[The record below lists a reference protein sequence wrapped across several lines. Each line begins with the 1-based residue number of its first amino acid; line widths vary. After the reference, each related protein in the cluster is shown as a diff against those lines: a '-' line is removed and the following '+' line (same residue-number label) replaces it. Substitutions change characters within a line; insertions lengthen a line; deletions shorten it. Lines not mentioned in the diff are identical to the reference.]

1 MTEEELREE
10 LLQEQKE
17 GSKVLPSVSVTVVFT
32 GTLTFEYE
40 NVTYEEAKTAQSR
53 ISSLESLVAKLTQEV
68 AELKNK

>member
-1 MTEEELREE
+1 MTDEELREE

-40 NVTYEEAKTAQSR
+40 NVTYEEAKKLAIADYSEADLGDAD
-53 ISSLESLVAKLTQEV
+53 ISLDYIE
-68 AELKNK
+68 

>member
-17 GSKVLPSVSVTVVFT
+17 GSKVLPSVSITVVFT

-40 NVTYEEAKTAQSR
+40 NVTYEEAKKLAIADYSEADLGDAE
-53 ISSLESLVAKLTQEV
+53 ISLDYVE
-68 AELKNK
+68 

>member
-1 MTEEELREE
+1 MTDEELREK

-40 NVTYEEAKTAQSR
+40 NVTYEEAKKLAIADYSEANLGDAD
-53 ISSLESLVAKLTQEV
+53 ISLDYVE
-68 AELKNK
+68 

>member
-17 GSKVLPSVSVTVVFT
+17 GSKVLPSVSITVTFT

-40 NVTYEEAKTAQSR
+40 NVTYEEAKRLAVADYSEADLGDAD
-53 ISSLESLVAKLTQEV
+53 ISLDYVG
-68 AELKNK
+68 

>member
-40 NVTYEEAKTAQSR
+40 NVTYGEAKKLAIADYSESDLGDAD
-53 ISSLESLVAKLTQEV
+53 ISLDYVE
-68 AELKNK
+68 

>member
-40 NVTYEEAKTAQSR
+40 NVTYEEAKKLAIADYSEANLGDAD
-53 ISSLESLVAKLTQEV
+53 ISLDYVE
-68 AELKNK
+68 

>member
-17 GSKVLPSVSVTVVFT
+17 GSKVLLPPVSITVVFT

-40 NVTYEEAKTAQSR
+40 NVTYEEAKKLAIADYSEANLGDAD
-53 ISSLESLVAKLTQEV
+53 ISLDYVE
-68 AELKNK
+68 

>member
-1 MTEEELREE
+1 MTDEELREE

-40 NVTYEEAKTAQSR
+40 NVTYEEAKKLAIADYSEADLGDAD
-53 ISSLESLVAKLTQEV
+53 ISLDYVE
-68 AELKNK
+68 

>member
-1 MTEEELREE
+1 MTDEELREE

-40 NVTYEEAKTAQSR
+40 NVTYEEAKKLALADYSEADLGDAD
-53 ISSLESLVAKLTQEV
+53 ISLDYVE
-68 AELKNK
+68 

>member
-1 MTEEELREE
+1 MTDEELREE

-40 NVTYEEAKTAQSR
+40 NVTYEEAKRLAVADYSEADLGDAD
-53 ISSLESLVAKLTQEV
+53 ISLDYVE
-68 AELKNK
+68 

>member
-17 GSKVLPSVSVTVVFT
+17 GSKVLPSVSITVVFT

-40 NVTYEEAKTAQSR
+40 NVTYEEAKKLAIADYSEADLGDAD
-53 ISSLESLVAKLTQEV
+53 ISLDYVE
-68 AELKNK
+68 

>member
-1 MTEEELREE
+1 MTDEELIEE

-40 NVTYEEAKTAQSR
+40 NVTYEEAKKLAIADYSEANLGDAD
-53 ISSLESLVAKLTQEV
+53 ISLDYVE
-68 AELKNK
+68 

>member
-40 NVTYEEAKTAQSR
+40 NVTYEEAKKLAIADYSESDLGDAD
-53 ISSLESLVAKLTQEV
+53 ISLDYIE
-68 AELKNK
+68 

>member
-1 MTEEELREE
+1 MTDEELREE

-40 NVTYEEAKTAQSR
+40 NVTYEEAKNLAIADYSESDLGDAD
-53 ISSLESLVAKLTQEV
+53 ISLDYVE
-68 AELKNK
+68 

>member
-17 GSKVLPSVSVTVVFT
+17 GSKVLPSVSITVTFT

-40 NVTYEEAKTAQSR
+40 NVTYEEAKKLAIADYSEADLGDAD
-53 ISSLESLVAKLTQEV
+53 ISLDYVG
-68 AELKNK
+68 

>member
-1 MTEEELREE
+1 MTDEELREE

-40 NVTYEEAKTAQSR
+40 NVTYEEAKKLEIADYSDANLGDAD
-53 ISSLESLVAKLTQEV
+53 ISLDYVE
-68 AELKNK
+68 

>member
-1 MTEEELREE
+1 MTKEELREE

-40 NVTYEEAKTAQSR
+40 NVTYEEAKKLAIADYSEANLGDAD
-53 ISSLESLVAKLTQEV
+53 ISLDYVE
-68 AELKNK
+68 

>member
-17 GSKVLPSVSVTVVFT
+17 GSKVLPSVPITVVFT

-40 NVTYEEAKTAQSR
+40 NVTYEEAKKLAIADYSEANLGDAD
-53 ISSLESLVAKLTQEV
+53 ISLDYVE
-68 AELKNK
+68 

>member
-1 MTEEELREE
+1 MTNEELREE

-40 NVTYEEAKTAQSR
+40 NVTYEEAKKLAIADYSEANLGDAD
-53 ISSLESLVAKLTQEV
+53 ISLDYVE
-68 AELKNK
+68 

>member
-1 MTEEELREE
+1 MTDEELREE

-40 NVTYEEAKTAQSR
+40 NVTYEEAKKLAIADYSEADLGDAD
-53 ISSLESLVAKLTQEV
+53 ISLDYVG
-68 AELKNK
+68 

>member
-1 MTEEELREE
+1 MTDEELREE

-40 NVTYEEAKTAQSR
+40 NITYEEAKKLAIADYSEANLGDAD
-53 ISSLESLVAKLTQEV
+53 ISLDYVE
-68 AELKNK
+68 

>member
-17 GSKVLPSVSVTVVFT
+17 GSKVLTSVSITVVFT

-40 NVTYEEAKTAQSR
+40 NVTYEEAKKLAIADYSEADLGDAD
-53 ISSLESLVAKLTQEV
+53 ISLDYVE
-68 AELKNK
+68 

>member
-1 MTEEELREE
+1 MTDEELREE

-40 NVTYEEAKTAQSR
+40 NVTYEEAKKLAIANYSEADLGDAD
-53 ISSLESLVAKLTQEV
+53 ISLDYVE
-68 AELKNK
+68 

>member
-1 MTEEELREE
+1 MTDEELREE

-40 NVTYEEAKTAQSR
+40 NVTYEEAKKLAIADYSEANLGDAD
-53 ISSLESLVAKLTQEV
+53 ISLDYIE
-68 AELKNK
+68 

>member
-17 GSKVLPSVSVTVVFT
+17 GSKVLPSVSITVVFT

-40 NVTYEEAKTAQSR
+40 NVTYEEAKKLAIADYSEANLGDAD
-53 ISSLESLVAKLTQEV
+53 ISLDYVE
-68 AELKNK
+68 

>member
-1 MTEEELREE
+1 MTNEELREE

-40 NVTYEEAKTAQSR
+40 NVTYEEAKKLAIADYSEADLGDAD
-53 ISSLESLVAKLTQEV
+53 ISLDYVE
-68 AELKNK
+68 

>member
-1 MTEEELREE
+1 MTDEELREE

-40 NVTYEEAKTAQSR
+40 NVTYEEAKRLAIADYSEANLGDAD
-53 ISSLESLVAKLTQEV
+53 ISLDYVE
-68 AELKNK
+68 